1 MSKSTPNLKIN
12 ALELQTALPAVTK
25 VVNKN
30 ATLPVLQAIYMAC
43 DLSGN
48 VTLAGT
54 DLETGVTVRV
64 ASEVATPFATCVP
77 GATFASLVA
86 ATDGTLEFTYDEASA
101 TLHMKSQGTK
111 SKIKCI
117 AGDEFPPLA
126 VEGVTEI
133 GKVPTSVL
141 KSILKGVVIA
151 SSVDESRPTLM
162 GVQLAN
168 INGVTTLTAAD
179 GFRLAT
185 YRLSDAYK
193 MNFPTKKNDKDA
205 EKEVEAIIPRA
216 AVLNLIAALPTGTND
231 VTISMTEN
239 TIVFEWDKTTVR
251 TQLVAGQFPDWP
263 GIFPATWKH
272 EITVA
277 RKEFQ
282 SAVKRAEIF
291 ARETVSHVLRFE
303 PGEDGGLTIAG
314 EDAETGRGETFLE
327 GVTFPLDVFGLNVS
341 FTRQGLEA
349 IEGEKVTMR
358 LNARNAPTV
367 LTNGSDAYRY
377 LVMPMHLDDK
387 AAEAAA
393 AAAVAA
399 ADEVQQTE

>member
-1 MSKSTPNLKIN
+1 MTKSTPNMKIL
-12 ALELQTALPAVTK
+12 AEKLQAALPKVNK
-25 VVNKN
+25 VVSKN
-30 ATLPVLQAIYMAC
+30 ATLPVLQAVYLAC
-43 DLSGN
+43 DPDGDI
-48 VTLAGT
+48 TLAGT
-54 DLETGVTVRV
+54 DLESGITIRVTGEVTV
-64 ASEVATPFATCVP
+64 PFTTCVP
-77 GATFASLVA
+77 GALFASLA
-86 ATDGTLEFTYDEASA
+86 ANADDAFLEFTYDKASA

-126 VEGVTEI
+126 VEGATELS
-133 GKVPTSVL
+133 KVPTGVL
-141 KSILKGVVIA
+141 KNMLKSVVIA
-151 SSVDESRPTLM
+151 SSVDESRPVLM

-168 INGVTTLTAAD
+168 INGATTLSAAD

-185 YRLSDAYK
+185 CRLPDTCQ
-193 MNFPTKKNDKDA
+193 MNFPTNDNG
-205 EKEVEAIIPRA
+205 KESEAIIPRA
-216 AVLNLIAALPTGTND
+216 AVINLIATLPDGAAE
-231 VTISMTEN
+231 VTISMTGN

-251 TQLVAGQFPDWP
+251 TQLVSGQFPNWAQ
-263 GIFPATWKH
+263 IFPATWKH
-272 EITVA
+272 EITVN

-282 SAVKRAEIF
+282 AAVKRAEIF

-327 GVTFPLDVFGLNVS
+327 GIDFPLDVFGLNVS
-341 FTRQGLEA
+341 FARQGLDA

-358 LNARNAPTV
+358 LNARNTPTV

-377 LVMPMHLDDK
+377 LIMPMHLEDK
-387 AAEAAA
+387 KEQDAA

-399 ADEVQQTE
+399 ADEVQQA